1 MSFLNNM
8 KLSQKLLLMVMI
20 PVVVMLG
27 FAAVQATSAFSLR
40 QTSTQLQAMTALG
53 VHASSLVHEL
63 QKERGMTAGFL
74 GSKGAKFGS
83 ELKGQRRAVD
93 EKADALKAYL
103 TDFDLS
109 AMSKHFKSGLEK
121 SLERLKQIDQKRAA
135 VDGQSIQLK
144 DALGYY
150 TGTNASFLGLVSEL
164 STVSPD
170 GELAIMTAAY
180 ANFLQGKERAGIER
194 AVLAGVFS
202 RDEFGGMFN
211 KFMGLVTT
219 QTNYTNVFLSLATE
233 EEADFFNKT
242 MAGEFI
248 TETEKMRKVAIEK
261 ATTGGFGIDAGYWF
275 KMQTGKI
282 NLLKKV
288 EDYFSVDLA
297 EKAAHLKN
305 EATNELI
312 ISLSLALV
320 GFLVAAGLGTV
331 IGKGIRAQ
339 MGGEPGEI
347 ADIANNIAN
356 GQLDLNAGSGQQHV
370 GAYAAMVK
378 MQSRI
383 SDVIENDIQS
393 IVDSA
398 RNGDLSQRVPLDG
411 KEGFYKKL
419 SEGVN
424 DLLEVSDSVVNDTV
438 RVFGALAQGDLNE
451 SITRDYKGS
460 FDQLKQDANATI
472 NKIRE
477 VIEGDIQAM
486 VNSVRAGD
494 LGRRIDMDG
503 KQGFFKELSVGIND
517 LTETLSLVFNDI
529 ASVMASLAKGDLTQ
543 GMTGEY
549 QGMFAEVK
557 NDVNGTRENLA
568 DIVAQLRDATD
579 QVNTASEEI
588 SAGNNSLSARTEQQA
603 SALEETASS
612 MEELTSTVR
621 NNADNAQQANQV
633 AVTAKQTAEH
643 GGEVV
648 GNAIRAMEEINAS
661 SNKIAEIIGVI
672 DEIAFQTNLL
682 ALNASVE
689 AARAG
694 EQGRG
699 FAVVATEVRNL
710 AGRSATAAKE
720 IKDLIQDSGEKVKV
734 GADLVSDSGET
745 LEEIV
750 GAVKKVGD
758 IISEISAASQEQSAG
773 IDQINQAVTN
783 LDELTQQNAALA
795 EETSAAS
802 SSMTDKARDMNEMMG
817 FFTVPGGVAR
827 SAAPRA
833 KAAPA
838 AQAAPKATPSAA
850 SKPTAA
856 PKREPV
862 EQPQSTVKTVVD
874 DDGDDGEW
882 AEF

>member
-1 MSFLNNM
+1 MNFLNSM
-8 KLSQKLLLMVMI
+8 KMSQKLMLMVMI

-40 QTSTQLQAMTALG
+40 QTSSQLQAMTALG

-63 QKERGMTAGFL
+63 QKERGMTAGFI

-83 ELKGQRRAVD
+83 EIKGQRRMTD
-93 EKADALKAYL
+93 EKADALKQYL

-109 AMSKHFKSGLEK
+109 AMSSHFKSFLEK
-121 SLERLKQIDQKRAA
+121 ALDRLKEIEQKRGA
-135 VDGQSIQLK
+135 VDGLTIPLK

-150 TGTNASFLGLVSEL
+150 TGMNASFLGLVSEL

-180 ANFLQGKERAGIER
+180 ANYLQGKERAGIER

-202 RDEFGGMFN
+202 RDDFGGMFN

-219 QTNYTNVFLSLATE
+219 QTNYTNVFLSLATDKDAE
-233 EEADFFNKT
+233 FFKET
-242 MAGEFI
+242 MTGEFI
-248 TETEKMRKVAIEK
+248 SATEKMRKVAVENAAI
-261 ATTGGFGIDAGYWF
+261 GGFGIDAGYWF

-288 EDYFSVDLA
+288 EDHLSAALA
-297 EKAAHLKN
+297 EKATILKSG
-305 EATNELI
+305 ATNDLI
-312 ISLSLALV
+312 VSLSLALI

-331 IGKGIRAQ
+331 IGRGIRAQ

-347 ADIANNIAN
+347 ADIANNIADGELN
-356 GQLDLNAGSGQQHV
+356 LNAGSSQQYV

-411 KEGFYKKL
+411 KDGFYKKL

-424 DLLEVSDSVVNDTV
+424 DLVEASDSVVNDTV
-438 RVFGALAQGDLNE
+438 RVFGALAQGDLSE
-451 SITRDYKGS
+451 SITNDYKGS
-460 FDQLKQDANATI
+460 FNQLKQDANSTI
-472 NKIRE
+472 EKIRE

-486 VNSVRAGD
+486 VNSVSTGD
-494 LGRRIDMDG
+494 LDRRIDMNG
-503 KQGFFKELSVGIND
+503 KQGFFKELSTGIND
-517 LTETLSLVFNDI
+517 LTETLSEVFNDI
-529 ASVMASLAKGDLTQ
+529 AGVMASLAKGNLTQ

-557 NDVNGTRENLA
+557 NDVNGTRDNLA
-568 DIVAQLRDATD
+568 DIISQLRDAAD
-579 QVNTASEEI
+579 QMNTSSEEI
-588 SAGNNSLSARTEQQA
+588 LSGNNSLSARTEQQA

-621 NNADNAQQANQV
+621 NNANNAQSANQV
-633 AVTAKQTAEH
+633 AVTARQTAEH

-648 GNAIRAMEEINAS
+648 GNAVRAMEEINAS

-720 IKDLIQDSGEKVKV
+720 IKDLIQDSGEKVKI
-734 GADLVSDSGET
+734 GADLVSDSGQT

-750 GAVKKVGD
+750 GSVKKVGD

-773 IDQINQAVTN
+773 IDQVNQAVTSM
-783 LDELTQQNAALA
+783 DEMTQQNAALA

-802 SSMTDKARDMNEMMG
+802 SSMTDKARDMNEMMN

-827 SAAPRA
+827 KPAAPRA
-833 KAAPA
+833 APAPQTAPTSSPAAP
-838 AQAAPKATPSAA
+838 
-850 SKPTAA
+850 KPTAA
-856 PKREPV
+856 APASKPMPK
-862 EQPQSTVKTVVD
+862 STVKAVV

>member
-1 MSFLNNM
+1 MNFLNNM
-8 KLSQKLLLMVMI
+8 KMSQKLMLMVMI

-40 QTSTQLQAMTALG
+40 QTSTKLQAMTALG

-63 QKERGMTAGFL
+63 QKERGMTAGFI

-83 ELKGQRRAVD
+83 EIKGQRSKTN
-93 EKADALKAYL
+93 EKANALKEYL

-109 AMSKHFKSGLEK
+109 VMSASFKGGLENA
-121 SLERLKQIDQKRAA
+121 LERLKQIEQKRGA
-135 VDGQSIQLK
+135 VDGLTIPLK
-144 DALGYY
+144 NALGYY
-150 TGTNASFLGLVSEL
+150 TGMNGAFLGLVSEL

-180 ANFLQGKERAGIER
+180 ANYLQGKERAGIER
-194 AVLAGVFS
+194 AVLAGVFA
-202 RDEFGGMFN
+202 RDDFGGMFN

-219 QTNYTNVFLSLATE
+219 QVNYTNVFLSLATE
-233 EEADFFNKT
+233 KGIDFYKET
-242 MAGEFI
+242 MTGEYI
-248 TETEKMRKVAIEK
+248 SETENMRKIAVEK
-261 ATTGGFGIDAGYWF
+261 ATTGGFDVDAGYWF

-288 EDYFSVDLA
+288 EDNLSVALA
-297 EKAAHLKN
+297 EKATLLKSS
-305 EATNELI
+305 ATNELI
-312 ISLSLALV
+312 VSLSLALV
-320 GFLVAAGLGTV
+320 GFLVAAGLGSV
-331 IGKGIRAQ
+331 ISRGIRAQ

-347 ADIANNIAN
+347 ADIANNIAD
-356 GQLDLNAGSGQQHV
+356 GELNINTDSSQQHV

-438 RVFGALAQGDLNE
+438 RVFGALAQGDLSE
-451 SITRDYKGS
+451 SITNDYKGS
-460 FDQLKQDANATI
+460 FNQLKQDANSTI
-472 NKIRE
+472 EKIKE

-486 VNSVRAGD
+486 VNSVSTGD
-494 LGRRIDMDG
+494 LDRRIDMDG
-503 KQGFFKELSVGIND
+503 KQGFFKELSTGIND
-517 LTETLSLVFNDI
+517 LTETLSQVFNDI
-529 ASVMASLAKGDLTQ
+529 AGVMASLAKGDLTQ

-557 NDVNGTRENLA
+557 NDVNGTRDNLA
-568 DIVAQLRDATD
+568 DIISQLRDAAD
-579 QVNTASEEI
+579 QMNTSSEEI
-588 SAGNNSLSARTEQQA
+588 LSGNNSLSARTEQQA

-621 NNADNAQQANQV
+621 NNANNAQSANQV
-633 AVTAKQTAEH
+633 AVTARQTAEH

-648 GNAIRAMEEINAS
+648 GNAVRAMEEINAS
-661 SNKIAEIIGVI
+661 SNKIAEIISVI

-720 IKDLIQDSGEKVKV
+720 IKDLIQDSGEKVKI

-750 GAVKKVGD
+750 GSVKKVGD

-773 IDQINQAVTN
+773 IDQVNQAVTSM
-783 LDELTQQNAALA
+783 DEMTQQNAALA

-802 SSMTDKARDMNEMMG
+802 SSMTDKARDMNEMMN
-817 FFTVPGGVAR
+817 FFTVSGGVAR
-827 SAAPRA
+827 RPSAPQ
-833 KAAPA
+833 AAPA
-838 AQAAPKATPSAA
+838 PQAVAKRTPVSPKPIKASAPKPEA
-850 SKPTAA
+850 KP
-856 PKREPV
+856 K
-862 EQPQSTVKTVVD
+862 STVKTIVED
-874 DDGDDGEW
+874 DDDGEW
-882 AEF
+882 SEF